1 MKMSQLM
8 TKVSLGVVLAGTLAV
23 MTPSAS
29 YAFGEHQYYFQN
41 EESDGTAWSYYRGY
55 FSNESD
61 PAVESHALE
70 RGRAVLRAN
79 RIVGEQAER
88 AHRGSAL
95 EEMLS
100 RERIRI
106 GVDDKWRRRRAEIGW
121 PARRVQTRQTDIRRD

>member
-1 MKMSQLM
+1 MKMNQLM

-61 PAVESHALE
+61 PAVESTQPRAQTRTQRTPR
-70 RGRAVLRAN
+70 RGV
-79 RIVGEQAER
+79 AEPT
-88 AHRGSAL
+88 HT
-95 EEMLS
+95 
-100 RERIRI
+100 
-106 GVDDKWRRRRAEIGW
+106 
-121 PARRVQTRQTDIRRD
+121 PARSCMVESNGSCR